1 MNLGKA
7 APQSAPFVP
16 GRGVE
21 PLLDLEAHGSGALG
35 RGGKGRG
42 QK

>member
-7 APQSAPFVP
+7 APQSGPFVP

-21 PLLDLEAHGSGALG
+21 PLLDLEARGPGAPG
-35 RGGKGRG
+35 RVGRGRG